1 MHSAAGLAAAAAAIQ
16 SSSGLSS
23 DSQHPAN
30 SMASEQNRKS
40 RMGTPGNITSNEEA
54 SDMKDKP
61 TYTLPDSSSN
71 VVSSTMDEDD
81 ISSDYGEPKNSQKNG
96 EKSKKAK
103 VKVITK

>member
-23 DSQHPAN
+23 DSQNQAN
-30 SMASEQNRKS
+30 SLASEQNRKS